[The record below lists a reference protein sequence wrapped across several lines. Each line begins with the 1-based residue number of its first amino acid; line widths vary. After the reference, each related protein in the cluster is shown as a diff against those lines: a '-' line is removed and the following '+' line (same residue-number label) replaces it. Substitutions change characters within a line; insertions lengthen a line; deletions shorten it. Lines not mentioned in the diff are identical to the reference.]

1 MEDYELMTVEDVA
14 KLLKVSERTVY
25 DWAQKGDLPGG
36 KFGTSW
42 RFKRSEVTKWIDR
55 RVRAAKKPPSAL
67 PLPLATVLDPQ
78 RIVFLEEVT
87 KEAVL
92 ARLAEVLATAPQVH
106 DGEELLRQILR
117 REELMS
123 TGIGLGIG
131 VPHVRLNSVDDIV
144 MAVGVCR
151 RPVEDYESL
160 DGEPV
165 RFVCMIAARS
175 DQHAKHIKLLAALAQ
190 CLKDESVREA
200 IYAAET
206 QEEVFSAL
214 AERG

>member
-1 MEDYELMTVEDVA
+1 MTVEDVA
-14 KLLKVSERTVY
+14 KLLRVSERTVY
-25 DWAQKGDLPGG
+25 DWAQKGEIPGG
-36 KFGTSW
+36 MFGTSW

-55 RVRAAKKPPSAL
+55 RVKSSKKSTSAL
-67 PLPLATVLDPQ
+67 PLPLSSVLDLK
-78 RIVFLEEVT
+78 RIVFLDEDL
-87 KEAVL
+87 KESVL
-92 ARLAEVLATAPQVH
+92 ARLADVLSEAPQIH
-106 DGEELLRQILR
+106 NRAELLSQIFR

-151 RPVEDYESL
+151 EPVVDYDSL

-165 RFVCMIAARS
+165 RFVCMIAARA
-175 DQHAKHIKLLAALAQ
+175 DQHAKHIKLLSALSQ
-190 CLKDESVREA
+190 CWRNESVRED

-206 QEEVFSAL
+206 PEQVFAAL
-214 AERG
+214 AGQE